1 MDSKRYKR
9 TGESEKFLEK
19 LWVVSKRKAFALSYK
34 CPFPFKK
41 LSKALSAVWILAQG
55 KRSELS
61 FQKQQQENKPLIL
74 RFMRLAWWFLVLSL
88 LSIFISFTHWLRNAL
103 RVTHVIGHEKR
114 THKMMEHGRTIH
126 LHFDN
131 MILNFG
137 AMMKRFSFF

>member
-1 MDSKRYKR
+1 M
-9 TGESEKFLEK
+9 
-19 LWVVSKRKAFALSYK
+19 
-34 CPFPFKK
+34 
-41 LSKALSAVWILAQG
+41 
-55 KRSELS
+55 
-61 FQKQQQENKPLIL
+61 
-74 RFMRLAWWFLVLSL
+74 
-88 LSIFISFTHWLRNAL
+88 